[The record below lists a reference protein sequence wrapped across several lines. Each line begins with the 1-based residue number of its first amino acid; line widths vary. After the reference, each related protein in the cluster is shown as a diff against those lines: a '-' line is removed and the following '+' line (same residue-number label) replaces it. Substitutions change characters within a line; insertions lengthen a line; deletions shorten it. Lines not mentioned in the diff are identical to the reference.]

1 MTALEQGAVGALTGA
16 AIGDALGGATEG
28 YSSEQ
33 IQSRYGGFVE
43 GIVSP
48 FNPDWQNA
56 RPVSPFHK
64 GDGHITDDSLMT
76 ESLVSVYSQVMD
88 HLDAFTFAQY
98 IIPELIEKKRWI
110 PELHQETLL
119 IHRVF
124 HAEKWLVHKLH
135 HSHADPREAG
145 VGNMVN
151 CGASM
156 YMAPVG
162 IVNAGDP
169 LAAYKEAIEIS
180 GAHQSSFGREA
191 AGVFAAAVAAAM
203 NPQTTI
209 DEILEICV
217 EVAHDGTKNA
227 IQAVLKAASEIDNWR
242 ASLKK
247 LRSSIA
253 PYDSMAESY
262 REPGPDARKPSRLKS
277 IEELPIALA
286 LLKITKGNFK
296 EGILAATNYGRDSDS
311 IATMIGAISGA
322 KNGRN
327 SIPSEWFETVERE
340 SRRDFLALGKRMSDI
355 ARKIQIK
362 DLEREKMISNARE
375 GIFSNQTSYSSK

>member
-33 IQSRYGGFVE
+33 IQGRYGGFVE
-43 GIVSP
+43 GIVPP

-76 ESLVSVYSQVMD
+76 ESLVSVYSQVVD

-209 DEILEICV
+209 HEILEICV
-217 EVAHDGTKNA
+217 EVAHDGTKIA
-227 IQAVLKAASEIDNWR
+227 IQAVLKAASEIDDWR
-242 ASLKK
+242 VSLKK

-253 PYDSMAESY
+253 PYDSMSESY
-262 REPGPDARKPSRLKS
+262 REPGHDARKPSRLKS

-286 LLKITKGNFK
+286 LLKITKGNIK

-322 KNGRN
+322 KNGRS
-327 SIPSEWFETVERE
+327 SIPSEWIETVERE
-340 SRRDFLALGKRMSDI
+340 SKRDFLTLGKRMSDI
-355 ARKIQIK
+355 ARKIHIK
-362 DLEREKMISNARE
+362 DLEREKIVSNARE
-375 GIFSNQTSYSSK
+375 GIFSIQPSYSFK

>member
-1 MTALEQGAVGALTGA
+1 MTTLEQSTVGALTGA

-28 YSSEQ
+28 YSPEQ
-33 IQSRYGGFVE
+33 IQSRYGGLVE
-43 GIVSP
+43 GIVPP

-76 ESLVSVYSQVMD
+76 ESLVSVYSQVSD

-98 IIPELIEKKRWI
+98 IVPELIEKKRWI

-156 YMAPVG
+156 YMSPVG

-169 LAAYKEAIEIS
+169 MAAYKEAIEIA

-203 NPQTTI
+203 DPQTTVN
-209 DEILEICV
+209 DILEISI
-217 EVAHDGTKNA
+217 ELAHDGTKSA
-227 IQAVLKAASEIDNWR
+227 LQTVLKTASEISDWR
-242 ASLKK
+242 KGLKN

-286 LLKITKGNFK
+286 LLKITKGDFK
-296 EGILAATNYGRDSDS
+296 EGVLAATNYGRDSDS

-322 KNGRN
+322 KNGRD
-327 SIPSEWFETVERE
+327 SIPSEWIKIVEHE
-340 SRRDFLALGKRMSDI
+340 SKRDFLALGKKMSDI

-362 DLEREKMISNARE
+362 DLEREKIISDVRE
-375 GIFSNQTSYSSK
+375 YIFSNQPSYSSK